1 MKFINGILSFSG
13 LNTLMAAVV
22 LYVLDY
28 ENTAMVL
35 LMVSLF
41 CFAVILF
48 FYLYKMYI
56 LIRLKK

>member
-28 ENTAMVL
+28 ENPAMVL
-35 LMVSLF
+35 LMLSLF
-41 CFAVILF
+41 CFVVMLF